1 MHDSLLTED
10 QRMIRD
16 SARAFAQERLQPK
29 ASARDRD
36 KAFPRDEMAALGALG
51 FLGMLVPESLGGV
64 GADHV
69 SYVMA
74 VEEISA
80 ADGSIGAMMALH
92 NGLVS
97 SPLLHHGSG
106 MQKSRYLRPLAEGKI
121 NGAFGLTEPEA
132 GSNAFAIAT
141 RAPRCEGGYRLSG
154 TKQFMSNGKSA
165 DIAIVFAAVESDD
178 PRRRITAFL
187 VPPSAPGY
195 VVLRV
200 EDKLGLSASETCQ
213 VGLDGVFVP
222 DDHVLGA
229 VGGGYAL
236 AMGTLELG
244 RLGIAAQSVG
254 LARAAFDLAHAYALE
269 RRTFGKPLV
278 EHQAVGF
285 RLADMR
291 MKVETARCYLHYA
304 ARLRDAGQTCKT
316 QAAMAKLYASEA
328 AEWVASEAIQVHG
341 GYGYLKDFAA
351 ERIYRDARICRI
363 YEGTSDIQRM
373 IIAAELSRPGHPAR
387 GPGQ

>member
-16 SARAFAQERLQPK
+16 NARAFAQERLAPT
-29 ASARDRD
+29 AGERDRSKD
-36 KAFPRDEMAALGALG
+36 FPRDEMAALGELG
-51 FLGMLVPESLGGV
+51 FLGMLVPENLGGADV
-64 GADHV
+64 DHV

-74 VEEISA
+74 VEEVSA

-97 SPLLHHGSG
+97 SPLRHHGTE
-106 MQKSRYLRPLAEGKI
+106 MQQSRYLQFLAEGRM

-141 RAPRCEGGYRLSG
+141 RARRCDGGYQISG

-165 DIAIVFAAVESDD
+165 DIAIVFAAVENED

-187 VPPSAPGY
+187 MPPSSPGY
-195 VVLRV
+195 SVLRV
-200 EDKLGLSASETCQ
+200 EDKLGLSVSETCQ
-213 VGLDGVFVP
+213 VGLDAVFVP

-236 AMGTLELG
+236 AMSTLEVG

-254 LARAAFDLAHAYALE
+254 LARAAFDLAHGYALE
-269 RRTFGKPLV
+269 RRTFGKRLI

-291 MKVETARCYLHYA
+291 MKVETARCYLHHA
-304 ARLRDAGQTCKT
+304 ARLRDAGQPCKT
-316 QAAMAKLYASEA
+316 EAAMAKLYASEI

-341 GYGYLKDFAA
+341 GYGYLRDFAV

-373 IIAAELSRPGHPAR
+373 IVAAELAR
-387 GPGQ
+387 SA

>member
-1 MHDSLLTED
+1 M
-10 QRMIRD
+10 
-16 SARAFAQERLQPK
+16 
-29 ASARDRD
+29 
-36 KAFPRDEMAALGALG
+36 
-51 FLGMLVPESLGGV
+51 
-64 GADHV
+64 
-69 SYVMA
+69 
-74 VEEISA
+74 
-80 ADGSIGAMMALH
+80 
-92 NGLVS
+92 
-97 SPLLHHGSG
+97 
-106 MQKSRYLRPLAEGKI
+106 

-141 RAPRCEGGYRLSG
+141 RARRCDGGYQISG

-165 DIAIVFAAVESDD
+165 DIAIVFAAVENED

-187 VPPSAPGY
+187 MPPSSPGY
-195 VVLRV
+195 SVLRV
-200 EDKLGLSASETCQ
+200 EDKLGLSVSETCQ
-213 VGLDGVFVP
+213 VGLDAVFVP

-236 AMGTLELG
+236 AMSTLEVG

-254 LARAAFDLAHAYALE
+254 LARAAFDLAHGYALE
-269 RRTFGKPLV
+269 RRTFGKRLI

-291 MKVETARCYLHYA
+291 MKVETARCYLHHA
-304 ARLRDAGQTCKT
+304 ARLRDAGQPCKT
-316 QAAMAKLYASEA
+316 EAAMAKLYASEI

-341 GYGYLKDFAA
+341 GYGYLRDFAV

-373 IIAAELSRPGHPAR
+373 IVAAELAR
-387 GPGQ
+387 SA

>member
-1 MHDSLLTED
+1 MHDILLTDD

-16 SARAFAQERLQPK
+16 SARAFAQDRLAPT
-29 ASARDRD
+29 AAERDRAKD
-36 KAFPRDEMAALGALG
+36 FPRDEMEELGALG
-51 FLGMLVPESLGGV
+51 FLGMLVPEDLGGV

-74 VEEISA
+74 VEEVAA

-97 SPLLHHGSG
+97 SPLLHHGSE
-106 MQKSRYLRPLAEGKI
+106 MQKIRYLRPLAEGKI

-141 RAPRCEGGYRLSG
+141 KARRCDGGYQISG

-165 DIAIVFAAVESDD
+165 DIAIVFAAVDNDD

-187 VPPSAPGY
+187 VPPSSPGY
-195 VVLRV
+195 AVLRV

-213 VGLDGVFVP
+213 VGLDDVFVP

-269 RRTFGKPLV
+269 RRTFGKPLI

-291 MKVETARCYLHYA
+291 MRVETARCYLHHA
-304 ARLRDAGQTCKT
+304 ARLRDAGQGCKT
-316 QAAMAKLYASEA
+316 EAAMAKLYASEA

-341 GYGYLKDFAA
+341 GYGYLKDFAV

-373 IIAAELSRPGHPAR
+373 IVARELARPT
-387 GPGQ
+387 

>member
-16 SARAFAQERLQPK
+16 NARAFAQERLAPT
-29 ASARDRD
+29 AGERDRSKD
-36 KAFPRDEMAALGALG
+36 FPRDEMAALGELG
-51 FLGMLVPESLGGV
+51 FLGMLVPENLGGADV
-64 GADHV
+64 DHV

-74 VEEISA
+74 VEEVSA

-97 SPLLHHGSG
+97 SPLRHHGTE
-106 MQKSRYLRPLAEGKI
+106 MQQSRYLRFLAEGRM

-141 RAPRCEGGYRLSG
+141 RARRCDGGYQISG

-165 DIAIVFAAVESDD
+165 DIAIVFAAVENED

-187 VPPSAPGY
+187 VPPSSPGY
-195 VVLRV
+195 SVLRV
-200 EDKLGLSASETCQ
+200 EDKLGLSVSETCQ
-213 VGLDGVFVP
+213 VGLDAVFVP

-236 AMGTLELG
+236 AMSTLEVG

-254 LARAAFDLAHAYALE
+254 LARAAFDLAHGYALE
-269 RRTFGKPLV
+269 RRTFGKRLI

-291 MKVETARCYLHYA
+291 MKVETARCYLHHA
-304 ARLRDAGQTCKT
+304 ARLRDAGQPCKT
-316 QAAMAKLYASEA
+316 EAAMAKLYASEI

-341 GYGYLKDFAA
+341 GYGYLRDFAV

-373 IIAAELSRPGHPAR
+373 IVAAELAR
-387 GPGQ
+387 SA